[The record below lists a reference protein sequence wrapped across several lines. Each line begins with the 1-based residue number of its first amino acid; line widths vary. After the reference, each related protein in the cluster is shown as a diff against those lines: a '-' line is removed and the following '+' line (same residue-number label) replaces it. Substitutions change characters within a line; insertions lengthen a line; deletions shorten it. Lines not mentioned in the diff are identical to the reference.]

1 MKGKIMAKSSKQD
14 RIITATLFRVMDLRG
29 WIFAAVTTLAV
40 WVVGV
45 LLPLRLAVLL
55 SLLGIAAS
63 IVGLVISA
71 RAIRAGKRD
80 TLFPIWLGGGLGS
93 LFRFLGMGNA
103 YTYYEEPFYPFWK
116 LALILGLAVG
126 VFVTVKWVWKNTGFW
141 LRLGSIFATSLV
153 AFFLV
158 LTMICHLNLL
168 LDFTPPTERQTVIV
182 NKNEH
187 DNGRSSDT
195 YYFELIV
202 DGGHFELEVGLVEYF
217 LYDEGDTY
225 IFKEYKGAFGKPFYA
240 RD

>member
-1 MKGKIMAKSSKQD
+1 MAKTSKQE
-14 RIITATLFRVMDLRG
+14 RILFRTLYRTLDLRG
-29 WIFAAVTTLAV
+29 WIFVAVTMLAV

-45 LLPLRLAVLL
+45 LLPLRWSVLL
-55 SLLGIAAS
+55 SILGIAAS

-71 RAIRAGKRD
+71 RAIKAGKRD
-80 TLFPIWLGGGLGS
+80 PLFPIWLGVGLGS
-93 LFRFLGMGNA
+93 LFRFFGMSNA

-126 VFVTVKWVWKNTGFW
+126 VLVTVKWAWKHTGFW
-141 LRLGSIFATSLV
+141 LRLGSILATSFL

-158 LTMICHLNLL
+158 LTMVCHLNLL
-168 LDFTPPTERQTVIV
+168 LDFTPPAERQTVIV

-195 YYFELIV
+195 YHFEFIV

-225 IFKEYKGAFGKPFYA
+225 TFKEYKGAFGKPFYA

>member
-1 MKGKIMAKSSKQD
+1 MAKMSEQERLLS
-14 RIITATLFRVMDLRG
+14 RTLYRTLDLRG
-29 WIFAAVTTLAV
+29 WIFAAVTMLAV

-45 LLPLRLAVLL
+45 LLPLRWAVLL
-55 SLLGIAAS
+55 PILGIAAS

-80 TLFPIWLGGGLGS
+80 LLFPIWLGGGLGS
-93 LFRFLGMGNA
+93 LFRFISMGNA
-103 YTYYEEPFYPFWK
+103 YTYYDESFYPLWK

-126 VFVTVKWVWKNTGFW
+126 VLVTVVWVWKHTGFW

-168 LDFTPPTERQTVIV
+168 LDFNPPAERQTVIV

-195 YYFELIV
+195 YHFEFSV
-202 DGGHFELEVGLVEYF
+202 DGEPFELEVGLVEYL

-225 IFKEYKGAFGKPFYA
+225 TFKEYKGAFGKPFYA

>member
-1 MKGKIMAKSSKQD
+1 MAKTSEQE
-14 RIITATLFRVMDLRG
+14 RILFRTLYRALDLRG
-29 WIFAAVTTLAV
+29 WIFAAVTMLAV

-45 LLPLRLAVLL
+45 LLPLRWAVLL
-55 SLLGIAAS
+55 SILGIAAS
-63 IVGLVISA
+63 IAGLMISA

-80 TLFPIWLGGGLGS
+80 PLFPVWLGVGLGS
-93 LFRFLGMGNA
+93 LFRFISMGNA

-126 VFVTVKWVWKNTGFW
+126 VFVTVVWVWKHAGFW

-168 LDFTPPTERQTVIV
+168 LDFTPPAERQAVIA

-195 YYFELIV
+195 FYFEFIV
-202 DGGHFELEVGLVEYF
+202 DGEHFELEVGLVEYF

-225 IFKEYKGAFGKPFYA
+225 TFKEYKGAFGKPFYA
-240 RD
+240 RG

>member
-1 MKGKIMAKSSKQD
+1 MAKMSEQE
-14 RIITATLFRVMDLRG
+14 RILFRTLYRALDLRG
-29 WIFAAVTTLAV
+29 WIVAAVTMLAV

-45 LLPLRLAVLL
+45 LLPLRWAVLL
-55 SLLGIAAS
+55 SILGIAAS

-71 RAIRAGKRD
+71 RAIKAGRRD
-80 TLFPIWLGGGLGS
+80 PLFPIWLGVGLGS
-93 LFRFLGMGNA
+93 LFRFFGMSNA

-126 VFVTVKWVWKNTGFW
+126 VLVTVKWAWKNTGFW
-141 LRLGSIFATSLV
+141 LRLGSILATSFL

-168 LDFTPPTERQTVIV
+168 LDFTPPAERQAVIV

-195 YYFELIV
+195 YYFEFSV
-202 DGGHFELEVGLVEYF
+202 DGEPFELEVGLVEYL

-225 IFKEYKGAFGKPFYA
+225 TLKEYKGAFGNPFYA

>member
-1 MKGKIMAKSSKQD
+1 MAKTSEQE
-14 RIITATLFRVMDLRG
+14 RALFRTLYRALDLRG
-29 WIFAAVTTLAV
+29 WIFVAVTMLAV

-45 LLPLRLAVLL
+45 LLPLRWAVLL
-55 SLLGIAAS
+55 SILGIAAS

-71 RAIRAGKRD
+71 RAIKAGRRD
-80 TLFPIWLGGGLGS
+80 PLFPIWLGVGLGS
-93 LFRFLGMGNA
+93 LFRFFGMSNA

-126 VFVTVKWVWKNTGFW
+126 VFVTVKWAWKHIGFW

-158 LTMICHLNLL
+158 LTMTCHLNLL
-168 LDFTPPTERQTVIV
+168 LDFTPPAERQAVIV

-195 YYFELIV
+195 YYFEFIV
-202 DGGHFELEVGLVEYF
+202 DGEPFELEVGLVEYF

-225 IFKEYKGAFGKPFYA
+225 TFKEYKGAFGKPFYT

>member
-1 MKGKIMAKSSKQD
+1 MAKMSEQE
-14 RIITATLFRVMDLRG
+14 RILLRTLYRTLDLRG
-29 WIFAAVTTLAV
+29 WIFAAVTMLAV

-45 LLPLRLAVLL
+45 LLPLRWAVLL

-63 IVGLVISA
+63 IVGIVISA
-71 RAIRAGKRD
+71 RAIKAGKRD
-80 TLFPIWLGGGLGS
+80 PLFPIWLGGGLGS
-93 LFRFLGMGNA
+93 LFRFFGMGNA
-103 YTYYEEPFYPFWK
+103 YTYYEESFYPFWK

-126 VFVTVKWVWKNTGFW
+126 VFVTVKWAWKHTGFW
-141 LRLGSIFATSLV
+141 LRLGSILATSFL

-158 LTMICHLNLL
+158 LIMICHLNLL
-168 LDFTPPTERQTVIV
+168 LDFTSPAERQAVIV

-195 YYFELIV
+195 FYFEFSV
-202 DGGHFELEVGLVEYF
+202 DGEPFELEVGLVEYF

-225 IFKEYKGAFGKPFYA
+225 TFKEYKGAFGKPFYA

>member
-1 MKGKIMAKSSKQD
+1 MAKMSKQD
-14 RIITATLFRVMDLRG
+14 RMISRTLYSTLDLRG
-29 WIFAAVTTLAV
+29 WIFAAVTILAV

-55 SLLGIAAS
+55 SLLCIAAS
-63 IVGLVISA
+63 IVGLAISA
-71 RAIRAGKRD
+71 RAIKAGRRD
-80 TLFPIWLGGGLGS
+80 PLFPIWLGGGLGS
-93 LFRFLGMGNA
+93 LFRFVGMSNA
-103 YTYYEEPFYPFWK
+103 YTFFNEPFYPFWK
-116 LALILGLAVG
+116 LALILGLTVG
-126 VFVTVKWVWKNTGFW
+126 VLVTVKWAWKHTGFW

-168 LDFTPPTERQTVIV
+168 LDFTPPAERQAVIV

-195 YYFELIV
+195 FYFEFIV
-202 DGGHFELEVGLVEYF
+202 DGEPFELEVGLVEYF

-225 IFKEYKGAFGKPFYA
+225 TFKEYKGAFGKPFYA
-240 RD
+240 KD

>member
-1 MKGKIMAKSSKQD
+1 MAKMSEQE
-14 RIITATLFRVMDLRG
+14 RILFRTLYRTLDLRG
-29 WIFAAVTTLAV
+29 WIFAAVTMLAV

-80 TLFPIWLGGGLGS
+80 TLFPVWLGGGLGS

-126 VFVTVKWVWKNTGFW
+126 VFVTVKWAWKHTGFW
-141 LRLGSIFATSLV
+141 LRLGSVLATSFL

-168 LDFTPPTERQTVIV
+168 LDFTSPIERQAVIV

-195 YYFELIV
+195 YYFEFWV
-202 DGGHFELEVGLVEYF
+202 DGKPFELEVGLVEYL

-225 IFKEYKGAFGKPFYA
+225 TFKEYKGAFGKPFYA

>member
-1 MKGKIMAKSSKQD
+1 MAKMSEQE
-14 RIITATLFRVMDLRG
+14 RILFRTLYRALDLRG

-45 LLPLRLAVLL
+45 LLPLRWAVLL
-55 SLLGIAAS
+55 SILGIAAS
-63 IVGLVISA
+63 IAGIVISA
-71 RAIRAGKRD
+71 RAIKAGKRD
-80 TLFPIWLGGGLGS
+80 PLFPIWLGVGLGS
-93 LFRFLGMGNA
+93 LFRFFGMSNA
-103 YTYYEEPFYPFWK
+103 YTFFNEPFYPFWK

-126 VFVTVKWVWKNTGFW
+126 VFVTVKWAWKHTGFW
-141 LRLGSIFATSLV
+141 LRLGSILATSFL

-168 LDFTPPTERQTVIV
+168 LDFTPPAERQAVIV

-195 YYFELIV
+195 FYFEFIV
-202 DGGHFELEVGLVEYF
+202 DGEPFELEVGLVEYF

-225 IFKEYKGAFGKPFYA
+225 TIKEYKGAFGKPFYA

>member
-1 MKGKIMAKSSKQD
+1 MAKMSEQE
-14 RIITATLFRVMDLRG
+14 RILFRTLYRALDLRG
-29 WIFAAVTTLAV
+29 WIFAAVTMLAV

-63 IVGLVISA
+63 IVGIVISA
-71 RAIRAGKRD
+71 RAIKAGRRD
-80 TLFPIWLGGGLGS
+80 PLFPIWLGAGLGS
-93 LFRFLGMGNA
+93 LFRFFGMSNA
-103 YTYYEEPFYPFWK
+103 YTFFNEPFYPFWK

-126 VFVTVKWVWKNTGFW
+126 VLVTVKWAWKNTGFW
-141 LRLGSIFATSLV
+141 LRLGSIFATSFL

-168 LDFTPPTERQTVIV
+168 LDFTPTAQRQMVIMD
-182 NKNEH
+182 KNEQ

-195 YYFELIV
+195 YYFEFLV
-202 DGGHFELEVGLVEYF
+202 DGEHIELEVGLVEYL

-225 IFKEYKGAFGKPFYA
+225 TFKEYKGAFGKPFYA

>member
-1 MKGKIMAKSSKQD
+1 MAKMSEQE
-14 RIITATLFRVMDLRG
+14 RVLFRTLYRTLDLRG
-29 WIFAAVTTLAV
+29 WIFAAVTMLAV

-45 LLPLRLAVLL
+45 LLPLRWSVLL
-55 SLLGIAAS
+55 SILGIAAS
-63 IVGLVISA
+63 IAGLVISA
-71 RAIRAGKRD
+71 RAIRAGKRA
-80 TLFPIWLGGGLGS
+80 TLFPVWRGGGLGS

-126 VFVTVKWVWKNTGFW
+126 VLVTVKWAWKHTGFW
-141 LRLGSIFATSLV
+141 LRLGSILATSFL

-168 LDFTPPTERQTVIV
+168 LDFTPPAERQTVIV

-187 DNGRSSDT
+187 DNGKSSDT
-195 YYFELIV
+195 FYFEFIV

-225 IFKEYKGAFGKPFYA
+225 TFKEYKGAVGKPFYA

>member
-1 MKGKIMAKSSKQD
+1 MAKMSEQE
-14 RIITATLFRVMDLRG
+14 RILFRTLYRALDLRG

-63 IVGLVISA
+63 IVGIVISA
-71 RAIRAGKRD
+71 RAIKAGRRD
-80 TLFPIWLGGGLGS
+80 PLFPIWLGAGLGS
-93 LFRFLGMGNA
+93 LFRFFGMSNA
-103 YTYYEEPFYPFWK
+103 YTFFNEPFYPFWK

-126 VFVTVKWVWKNTGFW
+126 VLVTVKWAWKNTGFW
-141 LRLGSIFATSLV
+141 LRLGSILATSFL

-158 LTMICHLNLL
+158 LIMICHLNLL
-168 LDFTPPTERQTVIV
+168 LDFTPPIERQMVIMD
-182 NKNEH
+182 KNEQ

-195 YYFELIV
+195 YYFEFWV
-202 DGGHFELEVGLVEYF
+202 DGNPFELEVGLVEYL
-217 LYDEGDTY
+217 LYEEGDTY
-225 IFKEYKGAFGKPFYA
+225 TFKEYKGAFGKPFYA

>member
-1 MKGKIMAKSSKQD
+1 MAKTSEQE
-14 RIITATLFRVMDLRG
+14 RILFRTLYRALDLRG
-29 WIFAAVTTLAV
+29 WIFAAVTMLAV

-63 IVGLVISA
+63 IVGIVISA

-80 TLFPIWLGGGLGS
+80 TLFPVWLGVGPGS
-93 LFRFLGMGNA
+93 LFRFLGVSNA

-126 VFVTVKWVWKNTGFW
+126 LFVTVKWAWKHTGFW
-141 LRLGSIFATSLV
+141 LRLGSILATSFL

-168 LDFTPPTERQTVIV
+168 LDFTPPAELQAVIV

-195 YYFELIV
+195 FYFEFIV

-225 IFKEYKGAFGKPFYA
+225 TFKEYKGAFGKPFYA

>member
-1 MKGKIMAKSSKQD
+1 MAKTSEQE
-14 RIITATLFRVMDLRG
+14 RILFRTLYRALNLRG
-29 WIFAAVTTLAV
+29 WIFAAVTMLAV

-63 IVGLVISA
+63 FVGIVISA
-71 RAIRAGKRD
+71 RALKAGRRD
-80 TLFPIWLGGGLGS
+80 PLFPIWLGVGLGS
-93 LFRFLGMGNA
+93 LFRFFGMSNA
-103 YTYYEEPFYPFWK
+103 YTFFNEPFYPFWK

-126 VFVTVKWVWKNTGFW
+126 VFVTVKWAWKHTGFW

-158 LTMICHLNLL
+158 LTKICHLNLL
-168 LDFTPPTERQTVIV
+168 LDFTPPAERQAVIV

-195 YYFELIV
+195 FYFEFIV
-202 DGGHFELEVGLVEYF
+202 DGEPFELEVGLVEYF

-225 IFKEYKGAFGKPFYA
+225 TFKEYKGAFGKPFYA

>member
-1 MKGKIMAKSSKQD
+1 MAKKSEQE
-14 RIITATLFRVMDLRG
+14 RVLFRTLYRVLDLRG

-45 LLPLRLAVLL
+45 LLPLRWAVLL
-55 SLLGIAAS
+55 SILGIAAS
-63 IVGLVISA
+63 ITGLVIST

-80 TLFPIWLGGGLGS
+80 PLFPVWLGVGLGS
-93 LFRFLGMGNA
+93 LFRFISMGNA

-126 VFVTVKWVWKNTGFW
+126 VFVTVVWVWKHTGFW

-153 AFFLV
+153 ALFLV

-168 LDFTPPTERQTVIV
+168 LDFTPPIERHTVIV

-187 DNGRSSDT
+187 DNGKSSDT
-195 YYFELIV
+195 FYFEFIV
-202 DGGHFELEVGLVEYF
+202 DGEPFELEVGLVEYF

-225 IFKEYKGAFGKPFYA
+225 TFKEYKGAFGKPFYA

>member
-1 MKGKIMAKSSKQD
+1 MAKMSEQE
-14 RIITATLFRVMDLRG
+14 RILFRTLYRTLDLRG
-29 WIFAAVTTLAV
+29 WIFAAVTMLAV

-63 IVGLVISA
+63 IVGIVISA
-71 RAIRAGKRD
+71 RAIKAGRRD
-80 TLFPIWLGGGLGS
+80 PLFPIWLGAGLGS
-93 LFRFLGMGNA
+93 LFRFFGMSNA
-103 YTYYEEPFYPFWK
+103 YTFFNEPFYPFWK

-126 VFVTVKWVWKNTGFW
+126 VLVTVKWAWKNTGFW
-141 LRLGSIFATSLV
+141 LRLGSILATSFL

-158 LTMICHLNLL
+158 LIMICHLNLL
-168 LDFTPPTERQTVIV
+168 LDFTPPAQRQMVIMD
-182 NKNEH
+182 KNEQ

-195 YYFELIV
+195 YYFEFSV
-202 DGGHFELEVGLVEYF
+202 DGEPFELEVGLVEYF

-225 IFKEYKGAFGKPFYA
+225 TFKEYKGAFGKPFYA

>member
-1 MKGKIMAKSSKQD
+1 MAKMSEQE
-14 RIITATLFRVMDLRG
+14 RILFRTLYRTLDLRG

-45 LLPLRLAVLL
+45 LLPLRWSVLL
-55 SLLGIAAS
+55 SILGIAAS
-63 IVGLVISA
+63 IAGLAISA
-71 RAIRAGKRD
+71 RAIKAGRRD
-80 TLFPIWLGGGLGS
+80 PLFPIWLGVGLGS
-93 LFRFLGMGNA
+93 LFRFFGMSNA
-103 YTYYEEPFYPFWK
+103 YTFFNEPFYPFWK
-116 LALILGLAVG
+116 LALILSLAVG
-126 VFVTVKWVWKNTGFW
+126 VFVTIVWVWKHTGFW
-141 LRLGSIFATSLV
+141 LRLGSILATSFL

-168 LDFTPPTERQTVIV
+168 LDFTPPIERQTVIV

-195 YYFELIV
+195 YYFEFSV
-202 DGGHFELEVGLVEYF
+202 DGEPFELEVGLVEYL

-225 IFKEYKGAFGKPFYA
+225 TFKEYKGAFGKPFYA